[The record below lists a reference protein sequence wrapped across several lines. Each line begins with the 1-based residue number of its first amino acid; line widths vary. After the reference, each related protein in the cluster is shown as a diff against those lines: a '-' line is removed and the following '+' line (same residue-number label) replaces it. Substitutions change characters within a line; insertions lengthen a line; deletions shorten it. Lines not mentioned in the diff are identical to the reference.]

1 MPAARLFLACGL
13 VTLALVGSVAAP
25 WLAWVALLADALLV
39 AAFALDRAR
48 AAAVPLEAVRS
59 WPPLLVQ
66 GAPLAVEVEVRSGA
80 VRPVELWLRE
90 PLHPALADAPKS
102 ERCTIAAHGR
112 HRWRYA
118 LVCRRRGVHTVPPLA
133 VRVLGP
139 WGLAWSQR
147 MLLDPQPQRV
157 YPQVR
162 WQGEVGRLL
171 ALAHRRE
178 LGRAPVRLS
187 GIGSEPYALREYR
200 PGDPPLRIH
209 WKASA
214 RHDRLISREDTWERG
229 ARLLVLLDCARAM
242 AAQDGGRSKLDHA
255 LAAALALTRVAASRG
270 DRVTVMAFSDRIE
283 RTVRVRGGSRSP
295 GIAYREL
302 FDLEARLVEPAYDLA
317 AEQAQQAESRR
328 ALVLVLT
335 SVTDLAAAE
344 LLREA
349 LVTLRRR
356 HRPLLVNLED
366 PDLAALAL
374 GRPER
379 VEDAF
384 AKVSALEIVL
394 ANRRLGRRLSGHDIP
409 VVTAPADRLAWET
422 LDVYLR
428 AVLGARGGAAVS
440 RPPGRPSRA
449 ATAPGRA

>member
-25 WLAWVALLADALLV
+25 WLAWLALAVDALLV

-48 AAAVPLEAVRS
+48 AAAVPLEAERR

-66 GAPLAVEVEVRSGA
+66 GATLPVEVEVRSA
-80 VRPVELWLRE
+80 AARPVVLRFRE
-90 PLHPALADAPKS
+90 ALHPALADAPL
-102 ERCTIAAHGR
+102 RAQAVVPARGR
-112 HRWRYA
+112 HRWRYP
-118 LVCRRRGVHTVPPLA
+118 LTCRRRGVHEVPPLA

-147 MLLDPQPQRV
+147 ALLAPETRAV

-178 LGRAPVRLS
+178 LGRAPLRLS

-242 AAQDGGRSKLDHA
+242 AAQDGARSKLDHA

-270 DRVTVMAFSDRIE
+270 DRVTLVAFSDRVE
-283 RTVRVRGGSRSP
+283 RTVRVRGGARSA
-295 GIAYREL
+295 GVAYREL
-302 FDLEARLVEPAYDLA
+302 FDLPARLVEPAYDRA
-317 AEQAQQAESRR
+317 AEHALAAESRR

-344 LLREA
+344 LLRGA
-349 LVTLRRR
+349 LLTLRRR

-374 GRPER
+374 GRPDSVDE
-379 VEDAF
+379 AF
-384 AKVSALEIVL
+384 AKVSALEIAL
-394 ANRRLGRRLSGHDIP
+394 ANRRLGRRLQGHDVP
-409 VVTAPADRLAWET
+409 VVTAPADRLAWT
-422 LDVYLR
+422 ALDAYLR
-428 AVLGARGGAAVS
+428 AVLGARRGAALS
-440 RPPGRPSRA
+440 RRPGRPSRA
-449 ATAPGRA
+449 ASAPGRA

>member
-1 MPAARLFLACGL
+1 MPSARLFLACSL
-13 VTLALVGSVAAP
+13 VTAVLVGSVAAP
-25 WLAWVALLADALLV
+25 WLAWAALAADLLLV

-48 AAAVPLEAVRS
+48 ASAVRLEAGRT

-66 GAPLAVEVEVRSGA
+66 GAPAPVEVELRSSTA
-80 VRPVELWLRE
+80 RPVTLLVRE
-90 PLHPALADAPKS
+90 PLHPALVDAPPR
-102 ERCTIAAHGR
+102 ERCTVAARGR
-112 HRWRYA
+112 HRWRYTVA
-118 LVCRRRGVHTVPPLA
+118 CLRRGVHTVPPLT

-147 MLLDPQPQRV
+147 TLLRPEERRV
-157 YPQVR
+157 YPQLR
-162 WQGEVGRLL
+162 WQGEVGHLL

-178 LGRAPVRLS
+178 LGRAPLRLS
-187 GIGSEPYALREYR
+187 GLGSEPYALREYR

-229 ARLLVLLDCARAM
+229 ARLLILLDCGRAM
-242 AAQDGGRSKLDHA
+242 AAQDGARSKLDHA
-255 LAAALALTRVAASRG
+255 LAAALALTRVASSRG
-270 DRVTVMAFSDRIE
+270 DRVTVTAFSDRVE
-283 RTVRVRGGSRSP
+283 RTVRVRGARSAAL
-295 GIAYREL
+295 AYRQL
-302 FDLEARLVEPAYDLA
+302 FDLDARLVEPAYDLA
-317 AEQAQQAESRR
+317 AEHAQQSESRR

-374 GRPER
+374 GRPDT

-384 AKVSALEIVL
+384 AKVSALEILL
-394 ANRRLGRRLSGHDIP
+394 ANRRLGRRLQGHDIP

-428 AVLGARGGAAVS
+428 AVLGARRSGALS
-440 RPPGRPSRA
+440 RRPGRSSRA
-449 ATAPGRA
+449 ASAPGTA

>member
-25 WLAWVALLADALLV
+25 WLAWVALAADALLV

-48 AAAVPLEAVRS
+48 AARVPLEATRT

-66 GAPLAVEVEVRSGA
+66 GSLLTVEVEVRSDA
-80 VRPVELWLRE
+80 AWPVELLLRE
-90 PLHPALADAPKS
+90 PLHPALADAPMR
-102 ERCTIAAHGR
+102 ERCIVPARGR
-112 HRWRYA
+112 HRWRY
-118 LVCRRRGVHTVPPLA
+118 LLTCRRRGHHPVPPLH

-139 WGLAWSQR
+139 WRLAWSQR
-147 MLLDPQPQRV
+147 TLVGPQAPRV

-178 LGRAPVRLS
+178 LGRAPLRLS
-187 GIGSEPYALREYR
+187 GLGSEPYALREYR
-200 PGDPPLRIH
+200 PGDPPLRIA

-229 ARLLVLLDCARAM
+229 ARLLVLVDCARAM
-242 AAQDGGRSKLDHA
+242 AAQDGSRSKLDHA

-270 DRVTVMAFSDRIE
+270 DRVTVMAFSDRVE
-283 RTVRVRGGSRSP
+283 RTVRVRGGARSARV
-295 GIAYREL
+295 AYRQL
-302 FDLEARLVEPAYDLA
+302 FDLPARLVEPAYDLA
-317 AEQAQQAESRR
+317 AEQARQSESRR
-328 ALVLVLT
+328 ALVLMLT

-349 LVTLRRR
+349 LLTLRRR

-366 PDLAALAL
+366 PDLAELAF
-374 GRPER
+374 GRPR
-379 VEDAF
+379 DVEEAF

-394 ANRRLGRRLSGHDIP
+394 ANRRLGRTLSGHGIP

-428 AVLGARGGAAVS
+428 AVLGGRGSAALS
-440 RPPGRPSRA
+440 RRPGRPSRA
-449 ATAPGRA
+449 ASAPGRA

>member
-1 MPAARLFLACGL
+1 MPSARLFLACAL
-13 VTLALVGSVAAP
+13 VTVALVGSVAVP
-25 WLAWVALLADALLV
+25 GLAWVALGADLLLLAAV
-39 AAFALDRAR
+39 ALDRAR
-48 AAAVPLEAVRS
+48 AAAVPLEAART

-66 GAPLAVEVEVRSGA
+66 GAPAAVEVEVRTASA
-80 VRPVELWLRE
+80 RPVVLLLRE
-90 PLHPALADAPKS
+90 ALHPALADAS
-102 ERCTIAAHGR
+102 LRERCTVPAGGR

-118 LVCRRRGVHTVPPLA
+118 LTCRRRGIHTVPPLT

-147 MLLDPQPQRV
+147 TLLAPQPQRV

-178 LGRAPVRLS
+178 LGRSPVRLS

-229 ARLLVLLDCARAM
+229 ARLLILLDCGRAM

-270 DRVTVMAFSDRIE
+270 DRVTVMAFSDRVE
-283 RTVRVRGGSRSP
+283 RTVRVRGGTRSADA
-295 GIAYREL
+295 AYREL

-317 AEQAQQAESRR
+317 AEQARQAESRR
-328 ALVLVLT
+328 ALVLTLT

-349 LVTLRRR
+349 LLALRRR

-374 GRPER
+374 GRPAT

-384 AKVSALEIVL
+384 AKVSALEIAI
-394 ANRRLGRRLSGHDIP
+394 ANRRLGRQLQGHGVP

-428 AVLGARGGAAVS
+428 TVLGARRSAALS
-440 RPPGRPSRA
+440 RRPGRPSRA
-449 ATAPGRA
+449 ASAAGTA

>member
-13 VTLALVGSVAAP
+13 VTLVLVGSVAAP
-25 WLAWVALLADALLV
+25 WLAWVALAADLALL
-39 AAFALDRAR
+39 AAFLLDRAR
-48 AAAVPLEAVRS
+48 AAAVPLAAART

-66 GAPLAVEVEVRSGA
+66 GAAATVEVEIRSQA
-80 VRPVELWLRE
+80 DRPVTAVLRE
-90 PLHPALADAPKS
+90 ALDPALADAPL
-102 ERCTIAAHGR
+102 RARFTIGPR
-112 HRWRYA
+112 GLHRWRYT
-118 LVCRRRGVHTVPPLA
+118 LTCRRRGVHTVPPLA
-133 VRVLGP
+133 ARVLGP

-147 MLLDPQPQRV
+147 TLLAPHAQRV

-162 WQGEVGRLL
+162 WEGEVGRLL

-187 GIGSEPYALREYR
+187 GLGSEPYALREYR
-200 PGDPPLRIH
+200 PGDPPMRIH

-214 RHDRLISREDTWERG
+214 RHDRLVSREDTWERG
-229 ARLLVLLDCARAM
+229 ARLLILLDCARAM

-283 RTVRVRGGSRSP
+283 RTVRVRGGARAA
-295 GIAYREL
+295 GAAYREL
-302 FDLEARLVEPAYDLA
+302 FDLPARLVEPAYDLA
-317 AEQAQQAESRR
+317 AEQAQAAESRR

-366 PDLAALAL
+366 SDLAALAL
-374 GRPER
+374 GRPETL
-379 VEDAF
+379 EDAF
-384 AKVSALEIVL
+384 AKVSALAIVL
-394 ANRRLGRRLSGHDIP
+394 ANRRLGRRLQGHDIP

-428 AVLGARGGAAVS
+428 AVLGARRSAALS
-440 RPPGRPSRA
+440 RRPGRPSRGASA
-449 ATAPGRA
+449 AGRA

>member
-1 MPAARLFLACGL
+1 
-13 VTLALVGSVAAP
+13 
-25 WLAWVALLADALLV
+25 
-39 AAFALDRAR
+39 
-48 AAAVPLEAVRS
+48 
-59 WPPLLVQ
+59 
-66 GAPLAVEVEVRSGA
+66 
-80 VRPVELWLRE
+80 
-90 PLHPALADAPKS
+90 
-102 ERCTIAAHGR
+102 
-112 HRWRYA
+112 
-118 LVCRRRGVHTVPPLA
+118 
-133 VRVLGP
+133 
-139 WGLAWSQR
+139 
-147 MLLDPQPQRV
+147 
-157 YPQVR
+157 VR

-178 LGRAPVRLS
+178 LGRAPLRLS

-270 DRVTVMAFSDRIE
+270 DRVTVMAFSDRVE
-283 RTVRVRGGSRSP
+283 RTVRVRGGTRSADV
-295 GIAYREL
+295 AYREL
-302 FDLEARLVEPAYDLA
+302 FDLEARLCEPAYDLA
-317 AEQAQQAESRR
+317 AEQAQHAESRR

-356 HRPLLVNLED
+356 HRPL
-366 PDLAALAL
+366 

-394 ANRRLGRRLSGHDIP
+394 ANRRLGRTLSGHDIP

-428 AVLGARGGAAVS
+428 AVLGARGSGALS
-440 RPPGRPSRA
+440 RRPGRPSRA
-449 ATAPGRA
+449 ASAAGRA